1 MQQKEENDLKENLEE
16 IDKKISNCIRL
27 KEEEMRKISQNAKN
41 TIARISKV
49 RSEKEL
55 IDFNNRY
62 GSLNKYVSRK
72 REIEKK
78 LKAKKKDAQE
88 MKEHLAEKQKEKAIM
103 MLGRQTA
110 LKNQWSARMREL
122 NQGLK
127 QKFDNDRKRELEM
140 QNHGA
145 TLKEINNLRQ
155 EDTRENRKL

>member
-1 MQQKEENDLKENLEE
+1 MK
-16 IDKKISNCIRL
+16 
-27 KEEEMRKISQNAKN
+27 KISQNAKN
-41 TIARISKV
+41 TISRIYKV

-55 IDFNNRY
+55 IDYNNRY

-72 REIEKK
+72 REVEKK

-88 MKEHLAEKQKEKAIM
+88 MKDHLAEKQKEKAVLM
-103 MLGRQTA
+103 HGRRTA

-127 QKFDNDRKRELEM
+127 HKFDIGKDREIEM
-140 QNHGA
+140 QTHGA

-155 EDTRENRKL
+155 EDTRENRKLQKT

>member
-1 MQQKEENDLKENLEE
+1 MK
-16 IDKKISNCIRL
+16 
-27 KEEEMRKISQNAKN
+27 KISQNAKN
-41 TIARISKV
+41 TISRIYKV

-72 REIEKK
+72 REVEKK

-88 MKEHLAEKQKEKAIM
+88 MKDHLAEKQKEKAVLM
-103 MLGRQTA
+103 HGRRTA

-127 QKFDNDRKRELEM
+127 HKFDIGKDREIEM
-140 QNHGA
+140 QTHGA

-155 EDTRENRKL
+155 EDTRENRKLQKT